1 MSSQVSYPKQRNELR
16 RRLRYPKLALDEVK
30 AARISRLLLLLTP
43 LLSFTLVEALNYN
56 NPWTDFT
63 AVQILLNLAWYYLG
77 ELAFYTIFRRR
88 TSAVKWGLGT
98 AWAFGCASHYLIA
111 FRGRTLFPADF
122 LSLRTAANVAVHYD
136 YTPDF
141 KQVITFLIMLAV
153 LLLVSLLPREARHA
167 RSWRRLAC
175 TAGVTAAYLA
185 LFFGTG
191 IVEALGVQPSLW
203 TTRGNG
209 LLLNFT
215 VCMKYMRTEQPEG
228 YSPQAAQALAGGAAA
243 GAEAEGETPVNV
255 IVVMN
260 LSLIHI

>member
-1 MSSQVSYPKQRNELR
+1 MSSQVSYPKQRNEL

-30 AARISRLLLLLTP
+30 AARISRLLLMLTP

-122 LSLRTAANVAVHYD
+122 LSLRTAANVAVHY
-136 YTPDF
+136 
-141 KQVITFLIMLAV
+141 
-153 LLLVSLLPREARHA
+153 
-167 RSWRRLAC
+167 
-175 TAGVTAAYLA
+175 
-185 LFFGTG
+185 
-191 IVEALGVQPSLW
+191 
-203 TTRGNG
+203 
-209 LLLNFT
+209 
-215 VCMKYMRTEQPEG
+215 
-228 YSPQAAQALAGGAAA
+228 
-243 GAEAEGETPVNV
+243 
-255 IVVMN
+255 